1 MCCGAGAADVYSC
14 AEMGFNNRSITY
26 DNLIVARCKRIISK
40 SSRIYSGCKL
50 VGVVPRIIS
59 KKRVVTSC
67 GIGTPRISPE
77 ECVEISCGSGVPCI
91 HSEKRVVISCGIGVP
106 CPSPEKRVGI
116 SSGAGAPRI
125 SPEECVVISSGVGI
139 PCIHSDKR
147 VVTSCGV
154 VIPHI
159 HSEKRVGKSSGVG
172 SSSLSPEKRVGTDIP
187 PSHLIYYIPGRIGH
201 YLYRGDRTSNRFNR
215 NNNRTVKITCRCD
228 LKNSGSSGCRTPCAC
243 R

>member
-77 ECVEISCGSGVPCI
+77 ECV
-91 HSEKRVVISCGIGVP
+91 
-106 CPSPEKRVGI
+106 GI
-116 SSGAGAPRI
+116 SSGV
-125 SPEECVVISSGVGI
+125 CI

-172 SSSLSPEKRVGTDIP
+172 SSCLSPEKRVGTDIP